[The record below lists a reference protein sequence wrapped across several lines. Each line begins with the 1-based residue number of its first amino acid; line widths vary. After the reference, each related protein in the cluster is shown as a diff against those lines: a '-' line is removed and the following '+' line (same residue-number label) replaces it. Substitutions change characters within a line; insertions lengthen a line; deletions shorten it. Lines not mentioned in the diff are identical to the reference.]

1 MYEVRYLA
9 LVIISI
15 THLLF
20 VPILIVD
27 WEPNHLDYIVK
38 SIENRRTNLIESNMI
53 FFWVWES
60 GQAHYWNDKKYHDIC
75 PSGYALVHPTA
86 YRWQVQSVALRL
98 YAAKPN
104 LDIYVSLVYGFTHN
118 KAQNRGTRSF
128 NFTPNWLE
136 STHFRILIQNVKNW
150 VILINETE

>member
-1 MYEVRYLA
+1 MAPQLHFINIAVSIFYWYQYLVCKWRERHEAGA
-9 LVIISI
+9 LPLAGKWRLQVF
-15 THLLF
+15 THLLKTRWTS
-20 VPILIVD
+20 VLRV
-27 WEPNHLDYIVK
+27 VK

-60 GQAHYWNDKKYHDIC
+60 GQAHYWNVKEYHDIF

-104 LDIYVSLVYGFTHN
+104 LDIYVSLVY
-118 KAQNRGTRSF
+118 AIDEYQ
-128 NFTPNWLE
+128 L
-136 STHFRILIQNVKNW
+136 
-150 VILINETE
+150 